1 MPIIFGGTTVE
12 KVVFG
17 GTEVDKVVFNG
28 VTVFEKMP
36 QLATPQNVTADGT
49 NVSWDEVEN
58 ATSYEVIEG
67 GNNVLG
73 TYTPVTLISFNI
85 RNTDNTTTI
94 YQAEEKMTWAQWVAS
109 SYNTA
114 GFRISNDG
122 VNVESSGSGAN
133 LVCNNSNNA
142 AVTVTEI
149 IENGDAYY
157 VGLPQ

>member
-28 VTVFEKMP
+28 VTVFESKP

-49 NVSWDEVEN
+49 NVSWDEVDN
-58 ATSYEVIEG
+58 ATSYEVLADGASI
-67 GNNVLG
+67 GN
-73 TYTPVTLISFNI
+73 YTPVTLINFKI
-85 RNTDNTTTI
+85 RDES
-94 YQAEEKMTWAQWVAS
+94 YQAEEGMTWAQWVAS

-122 VNVESSGSGAN
+122 VNVEASSSGAN
-133 LVCNNSNNA
+133 LVCNKSNNA

-149 IENGDAYY
+149 IENGGAYY
-157 VGLPQ
+157 IGLPQ

>member
-17 GTEVDKVVFNG
+17 GTDVDKVVFNG

-58 ATSYEVIEG
+58 ATSYEVLADGTSI
-67 GNNVLG
+67 G

-85 RNTDNTTTI
+85 SSTSSTAA
-94 YQAEEKMTWAQWVAS
+94 YQAESGMTWAQWVAS

-114 GFRISNDG
+114 EFYISG
-122 VNVESSGSGAN
+122 T
-133 LVCNNSNNA
+133 
-142 AVTVTEI
+142 TVYEKGGNRA
-149 IENGDAYY
+149 IENVTSTDTITANATY
-157 VGLPQ
+157 VLSVV